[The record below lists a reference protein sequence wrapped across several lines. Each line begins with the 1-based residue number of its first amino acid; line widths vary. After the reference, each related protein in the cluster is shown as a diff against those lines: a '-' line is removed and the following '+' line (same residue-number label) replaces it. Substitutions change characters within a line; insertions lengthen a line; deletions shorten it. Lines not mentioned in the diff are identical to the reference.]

1 MASPGLQGEKAL
13 VGINLNQNMPV
24 TLSVSNA
31 QKSADL
37 VFHSLLALAGFK
49 QFKLM
54 HIHFR
59 H

>member
-24 TLSVSNA
+24 ILSVSNA

-37 VFHSLLALAGFK
+37 VFHSLLALVQA
-49 QFKLM
+49 
-54 HIHFR
+54 I
-59 H
+59 